1 MALFPSRASGAGIL
15 SRNLLPLFA
24 MFTGDPGSSD
34 SERCINAQITAYRH
48 VVHGVAPP
56 PVVWQEAAVVQ
67 PHPPCSSAESLLEQ
81 VTEWDHKLLA
91 RLRARQQEL
100 RAPPPSLP
108 EPMQVVVS
116 IERQL
121 PSLLLLQR
129 RVWSEVMGHTDG
141 TELCSE
147 AAESLTC
154 RRQRRQ
160 RQPRELREAERLE
173 RKRQADAV
181 RRPAPRR
188 PAQLAHWNCSGPRR
202 PRRR

>member
-1 MALFPSRASGAGIL
+1 
-15 SRNLLPLFA
+15 

-188 PAQLAHWNCSGPRR
+188 PAPLAHWNCSGPRR